1 MGLYKNIALKT
12 CLFLYRTTELLKFEK
27 TSQIVKSNLTATINH
42 GFCPVLLPVPFPV
55 LIDKILLGEQQ
66 ARVGWSKEL
75 GGCSDGLQSWMLV
88 LTDTAQKMCLG
99 GFDSLVNF
107 E

>member
-55 LIDKILLGEQQ
+55 LIDKNSIRRTTG
-66 ARVGWSKEL
+66 K
-75 GGCSDGLQSWMLV
+75 GGMVKRIGRMF
-88 LTDTAQKMCLG
+88 K
-99 GFDSLVNF
+99 
-107 E
+107 